1 VYFVQQNNLKMNT
14 KVNVYKPIETSFSD
28 C

>member
-1 VYFVQQNNLKMNT
+1 MNT